1 MNLTEVICTS
11 KDGDR
16 FWKLP
21 TCYIR
26 GSAIKYLRLPPQL
39 LEKARE
45 EGLDQERQVVIM
57 QEVVEEEVVVEAVE
71 VGGEVGVEDE
81 VAEGVDE
88 AEEAVEEVVADEVEA
103 ITNPT
108 RIKKRTKVFRHVIPS
123 DDQPDS
129 DDQ

>member
-45 EGLDQERQVVIM
+45 EGLDQERQ
-57 QEVVEEEVVVEAVE
+57 
-71 VGGEVGVEDE
+71 GEWAFIVKDIRSE
-81 VAEGVDE
+81 
-88 AEEAVEEVVADEVEA
+88 
-103 ITNPT
+103 
-108 RIKKRTKVFRHVIPS
+108 RILLAH
-123 DDQPDS
+123 
-129 DDQ
+129 

>member
-1 MNLTEVICTS
+1 MNLSDVICTS

-45 EGLDQERQVVIM
+45 EGADQERQ
-57 QEVVEEEVVVEAVE
+57 
-71 VGGEVGVEDE
+71 G
-81 VAEGVDE
+81 
-88 AEEAVEEVVADEVEA
+88 
-103 ITNPT
+103 
-108 RIKKRTKVFRHVIPS
+108 
-123 DDQPDS
+123 
-129 DDQ
+129 